1 MDLDYRFR
9 HPLMRTAIHHEASA
23 SQRHAAHAALAD
35 VLANEP
41 ERGLWHRAASVTGP
55 DERVAHELERA
66 AAQARQRGATAM
78 AVAALQ
84 RAAALSDAPL
94 RGGRLLLAA
103 ELAFDSTSKAWSSAC

>member
-1 MDLDYRFR
+1 ML
-9 HPLMRTAIHHEASA
+9 AS
-23 SQRHAAHAALAD
+23 
-35 VLANEP
+35 EP

-55 DERVAHELERA
+55 DERVARELEQA

-94 RGGRLLLAA
+94 RGGRLLLAEPMA
-103 ELAFDSTSKAWSSAC
+103 GNAPAGLPEPPASDFEAPASDFEAAVPPSRVGGS